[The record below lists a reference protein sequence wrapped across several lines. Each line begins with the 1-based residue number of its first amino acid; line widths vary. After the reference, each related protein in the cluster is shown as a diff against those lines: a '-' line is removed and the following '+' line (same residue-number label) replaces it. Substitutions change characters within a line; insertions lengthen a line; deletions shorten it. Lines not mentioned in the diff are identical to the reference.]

1 MEEMWKGVFGYEG
14 LYEVSSFGAVKSIG
28 RNKSVGNNGGIY
40 NLGDILLKP
49 RKSRGYN
56 VVVLCKLGKTKN
68 FLVHRLVAG
77 AFLENKDN
85 KATVNHI
92 NGNKTDNRLENLE
105 WATSSEQQRHALSTG
120 LRDKTKGEKSNLAKL
135 KEEDIF
141 EIRRLYK
148 TGFYRM
154 GNIAKKFN
162 IAKNTVNSIV
172 HSYTWKHLG
181 GESIK
186 NIDTSM
192 IFPSRFKIKLEDL
205 PVIWHLHFVQNMN
218 YIEIGRIFNCCRKTI
233 SKVVKN
239 NNKYLTIYN
248 NAQYQ

>member
-1 MEEMWKGVFGYEG
+1 MEEIWKDIVGYEG
-14 LYEVSSFGAVKSIG
+14 LYEVSSLGSVKSIG
-28 RNKSVGNNGGIY
+28 RSKLVGINGGTY
-40 NLGDILLKP
+40 NLGDMLLKP

-68 FLVHRLVAG
+68 FLVHRLVAA

-105 WATSSEQQRHALSTG
+105 WATPSEQQKHAFSIG
-120 LRDKTKGEKSNLAKL
+120 LRDSSIGENCNFSKL
-135 KEEDIF
+135 KKEDIF

-154 GNIAKKFN
+154 GEIAKKFN
-162 IAKNTVNSIV
+162 VAKNTVNSIV
-172 HSYTWKHLG
+172 HGYTWKHLG

-192 IFPSRFKIKLEDL
+192 IFSGRFKIKLDDL
-205 PVIWHLHFVQNMN
+205 PVIWHLYFVQNMN

-233 SKVVKN
+233 SKVVN
-239 NNKYLTIYN
+239 NSNKYLTIYQ
-248 NAQYQ
+248 NAQYK